1 MKAIII
7 IIISLLLLGLACQ
20 AQFVPKDK
28 QLHLYGGVA
37 IGAWSTRLTL
47 EQDGWKPLVYGLSV
61 PIVIGAGKELVDLAG
76 AGTPEFA
83 DFGYTVIGAVIG
95 VGIIYGIKAIV
106 KRHRTRIGKY
116 SRINPRHCGTYKG

>member
-1 MKAIII
+1 MVRIKKISIII
-7 IIISLLLLGLACQ
+7 LLFLLGLTCQ
-20 AQFVPKDK
+20 AQVIPKDK

-47 EQDGWKPLVYGLSV
+47 EQNGWKPFVYGLSV
-61 PIVIGAGKELVDLAG
+61 PIIIGAGKELVDVAG

-95 VGIIYGIKAIV
+95 VGIIYGIKAIT
-106 KRHRTRIGKY
+106 KRHRTKIGRRRGKQLLL
-116 SRINPRHCGTYKG
+116 